1 MSRRHVLLAL
11 LVMVIWGANFVVISR
26 GLAGVPPLVFVALR
40 FLLIWPLVALVPRP
54 EVPWRHVALVGLFL
68 SVGQFG
74 FLYSAIAAGMP
85 PGLASLV
92 LQLQAA
98 LTVVLAAALLGERP
112 VVAQVV
118 GVAVGVLGLVLVA
131 VGRGGHVPLA
141 AFVLCVLGAASW
153 AMGNVVVR
161 RLRIRGGLS
170 LTVWSALVVPV
181 PMLALSLVLD
191 GPAVVGHALTHLSLV
206 NWLSTAYTAVLASL
220 VGYSIWNSLLAHYPA
235 STVAP
240 FTLLV
245 PVVGMSL
252 AYLADGEVP
261 TPLALV
267 GAVVLIAGVGLTILG
282 RRVFGSRRP
291 VAAARSEVPAP
302 GTAAGAPTQL

>member
-11 LVMVIWGANFVVISR
+11 LVMLIWGANFVVISR
-26 GLAGVPPLVFVALR
+26 GLVGVPPLVFVALR
-40 FLLIWPLVALVPRP
+40 FLLIWPLVLFVPRP
-54 EVPWRHVALVGLFL
+54 AAPWRHVALVGLFL

-98 LTVVLAAALLGERP
+98 ITVVLAAALLAERP

-118 GVAVGVLGLVLVA
+118 GIAVGVLGLVLVA
-131 VGRGGHVPLA
+131 VGRGGHVPLV

-161 RLRIRGGLS
+161 RLRVRGGLS

-181 PMLALSLVLD
+181 PMLALAVALD
-191 GPAVVGHALTHLSLV
+191 GAGAVGHALTHLSAV
-206 NWLSTAYTAVLASL
+206 NWLSTAYTTVLASVL
-220 VGYSIWNSLLAHYPA
+220 GYSIWNGLLARYPA

-245 PVVGMSL
+245 PVVGMTV
-252 AYLADGEVP
+252 AYVADGEVP
-261 TPLALV
+261 SMLAVV
-267 GAVVLIAGVGLTILG
+267 GAVVLIGGVGLTILG
-282 RRVFGSRRP
+282 RRL
-291 VAAARSEVPAP
+291 VAARAP
-302 GTAAGAPTQL
+302 RHTEWVAP

>member
-11 LVMVIWGANFVVISR
+11 LVMLIWGANFVVISR
-26 GLAGVPPLVFVALR
+26 GLVGVPPLVFVALR
-40 FLLIWPLVALVPRP
+40 FLLIWPLVLFVPRP
-54 EVPWRHVALVGLFL
+54 AAPWRHVALVGLFL

-98 LTVVLAAALLGERP
+98 ITVVLAAALLAERP

-131 VGRGGHVPLA
+131 VGRGGHVPLV

-153 AMGNVVVR
+153 ALGNVVVR

-181 PMLALSLVLD
+181 PMLALAVALD
-191 GPAVVGHALTHLSLV
+191 GAGTVGHALTHLSAV
-206 NWLSTAYTAVLASL
+206 NWLSTAYTTVLASL
-220 VGYSIWNSLLAHYPA
+220 LGYSIWNGLLARYPA

-245 PVVGMSL
+245 PVVGMTV
-252 AYLADGEVP
+252 AYVADGEVP
-261 TPLALV
+261 SMLAVV
-267 GAVVLIAGVGLTILG
+267 GAVVLIGGVGLTILG
-282 RRVFGSRRP
+282 RRLVTPRAPRHTEW
-291 VAAARSEVPAP
+291 VAS
-302 GTAAGAPTQL
+302 